1 MNYLRNGELLCP
13 EDKIIRKE
21 LLAEANFYQIQ
32 GIIKELEEAN
42 ATLGGPQLGGSLIIK
57 NENHHSTLKS
67 WLPPNATFSL
77 LFRASSDGK
86 TPADFHRCCD
96 DKGPTL
102 VVIRSGEYIGGGYTT
117 KSWESVKGK
126 LEMFWC

>member
-21 LLAEANFYQIQ
+21 LLAEAKFYQVQ

-42 ATLGGPQLGGSLIIK
+42 ATLGGPLGDSLIIK

-67 WLPPNATFSL
+67 WLPPNTTFSL

-86 TPADFHRCCD
+86 THVDFHRCCD
-96 DKGPTL
+96 SKGPTL
-102 VVIRSGEYIGGGYTT
+102 VVIKSGEYIGGGYTT
-117 KSWESVKGK
+117 KSWESGK
-126 LEMFWC
+126 MEMF